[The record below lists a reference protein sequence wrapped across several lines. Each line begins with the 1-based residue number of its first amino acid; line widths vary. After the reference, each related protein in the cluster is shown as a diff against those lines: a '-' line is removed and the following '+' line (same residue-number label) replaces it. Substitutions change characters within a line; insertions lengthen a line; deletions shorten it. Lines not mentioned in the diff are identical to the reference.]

1 VDWKGYDVFEYQ
13 VPFLVSASGLKAPY
27 PYVREDAT
35 SMPQVL
41 DNFDQWLARFGKR
54 FLHLD
59 SGGENYDGFIVDTDR
74 LEDVIELAG
83 RAGIH
88 VRLESF

>member
-1 VDWKGYDVFEYQ
+1 MGILDRLFGGRF
-13 VPFLVSASGLKAPY
+13 
-27 PYVREDAT
+27 T
-35 SMPQVL
+35 MPPPEETNL
-41 DNFDQWLARFGKR
+41 FDQWLARFGKR

-74 LEDVIELAG
+74 LEDVIELAE